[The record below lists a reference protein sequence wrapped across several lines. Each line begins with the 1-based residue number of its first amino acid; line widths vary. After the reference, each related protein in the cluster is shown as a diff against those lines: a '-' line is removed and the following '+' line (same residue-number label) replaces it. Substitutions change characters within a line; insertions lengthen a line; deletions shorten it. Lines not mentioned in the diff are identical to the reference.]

1 MNNRDKY
8 KDRQRGSRNKS
19 RIRSHEAR
27 QVIVKGTD
35 LLGAG
40 ISASQHQAV
49 LTQITD
55 SELDRQPIR
64 KGLSTLRS
72 HNKSKMASTL
82 SRALPRLVSS
92 LHTTPILSRP
102 RSHKALARTITSF
115 HGLQG
120 LAQPWRVPTEEAPE
134 LVESGELALHL
145 EALQRWHDEAELL
158 REARVLPPGVDDQI
172 NLEAETRD
180 QVKDLMETLIEEEI
194 LDVRRGWVLASNY

>member
-1 MNNRDKY
+1 MCR
-8 KDRQRGSRNKS
+8 
-19 RIRSHEAR
+19 
-27 QVIVKGTD
+27 VIVKRTD
-35 LLGAG
+35 VLGLW
-40 ISASQHQAV
+40 ISVSQHQAATHKDV

-72 HNKSKMASTL
+72 HNKAKMASTM

-102 RSHKALARTITSF
+102 RSHKALARNFTSF

-134 LVESGELALHL
+134 LVESEELALHM
-145 EALQRWHDEAELL
+145 EALQRWHKEAEVL
-158 REARVLPPGVDDQI
+158 REARVLPLSVDDQI

-180 QVKDLMETLIEEEI
+180 QVKDLMETLIEEDI
-194 LDVRRGWVLASNY
+194 LDVRRGWVLASNF

>member
-1 MNNRDKY
+1 
-8 KDRQRGSRNKS
+8 
-19 RIRSHEAR
+19 
-27 QVIVKGTD
+27 
-35 LLGAG
+35 
-40 ISASQHQAV
+40 
-49 LTQITD
+49 
-55 SELDRQPIR
+55 
-64 KGLSTLRS
+64 
-72 HNKSKMASTL
+72 MASTL

-172 NLEAETRD
+172 NLEAENRD
-180 QVKDLMETLIEEEI
+180 QVKDLMETLIEEDI
-194 LDVRRGWVLASNY
+194 LDVRRGWVLASNF